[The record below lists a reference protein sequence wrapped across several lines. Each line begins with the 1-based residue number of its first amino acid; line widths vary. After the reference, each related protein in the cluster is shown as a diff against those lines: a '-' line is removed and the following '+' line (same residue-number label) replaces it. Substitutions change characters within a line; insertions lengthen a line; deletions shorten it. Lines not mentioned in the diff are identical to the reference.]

1 MSITDVCNFRCTYC
15 LPQGY
20 KKIPGDMRSFLTDEE
35 ISRLVKALSE
45 LGDYKIRLTGAEPT
59 VRKDF
64 FDILKDMKQ
73 NFCKIY

>member
-1 MSITDVCNFRCTYC
+1 MYATLDVHIVY
-15 LPQGY
+15 LKVI
-20 KKIPGDMRSFLTDEE
+20 KKSRRYEKFLSAEE

-45 LGDYKIRLTGAEPT
+45 LGVGRIRLTGGEPT

-64 FDILKDMKQ
+64 FDILKDIKQ

>member
-1 MSITDVCNFRCTYC
+1 MYATLEVHIVYLKVIKN
-15 LPQGY
+15 
-20 KKIPGDMRSFLTDEE
+20 PGDMSIFLTAEE

-45 LGDYKIRLTGAEPT
+45 LGDYKIRLTGGEPT

>member
-1 MSITDVCNFRCTYC
+1 
-15 LPQGY
+15 
-20 KKIPGDMRSFLTDEE
+20 MRSFMSAEE

-45 LGDYKIRLTGAEPT
+45 LSVCKIRSTGGEPT

-73 NFCKIY
+73 NYCNN